1 MLTGLRHRG
10 LPHQEIIRT
19 ANERHGFESTYAALT
34 TLFKHSVLTNSKGA
48 KDKLN
53 AIDTRNKSIS
63 LPPLSPTQASTRV
76 CTLTEA
82 PLSKL
87 PIHMKN
93 VVDNSPDNKTLPA
106 FSRKVSQVSVMLAE
120 TAATAVATTES
131 ASAIVSTTR
140 EENFE
145 DINRICLQTQ
155 TTH

>member
-1 MLTGLRHRG
+1 MLTGLSHRG

-34 TLFKHSVLTNSKGA
+34 TLFKHRGLTNPKGA

-106 FSRKVSQVSVMLAE
+106 FSRNVF
-120 TAATAVATTES
+120 
-131 ASAIVSTTR
+131 ASFGHGDRDCCYGGGYDR
-140 EENFE
+140 ECFGYCQHHSGG
-145 DINRICLQTQ
+145 DF
-155 TTH
+155 